1 MGPTWLNFLK
11 PPFIC
16 KGPGGGNAV
25 AFPGSQGK
33 ETENRPDP
41 PKKGIRLSSRPFFFY
56 FLLFG
61 TRCPRH
67 KHKYAFPFYSSPLPR
82 FQKNTTPLT
91 THQPNHTTKSRKT
104 TKTHLFSPL
113 LFLFFRSKL
122 LQMASSSA
130 QGSGYD
136 FSFKILLIG
145 DSGVGKSSLLVSFIS
160 NAVDDPSPTI
170 GIS

>member
-1 MGPTWLNFLK
+1 MPLRFRAVKARKRKTDPTHPRK
-11 PPFIC
+11 
-16 KGPGGGNAV
+16 ASV
-25 AFPGSQGK
+25 
-33 ETENRPDP
+33 
-41 PKKGIRLSSRPFFFY
+41 
-56 FLLFG
+56 
-61 TRCPRH
+61 CPRALFFLFFIVWNQMPTN

-91 THQPNHTTKSRKT
+91 THQPNHTPKSRKT
-104 TKTHLFSPL
+104 TKTHLSSPL